1 MIDTDPAMVLNPYA
15 GHYCTDP
22 ATVWQDLL
30 DHPAG
35 VRCAEDLDLWVI
47 TRHALVRHALAD
59 TRTFSNALTLAPV
72 YTLFPEA
79 ADIVTR
85 IDAPPTTAAADA
97 PTHTRTRAAL
107 RASFANTGP
116 RVVARYGPIVR
127 HRVDQLVTAL
137 AARRGQTVDLVAELT
152 TVLPLLVIVDILGIP
167 EPDIPRIKAWAD
179 GQIALVWGNPP
190 PAEQVRLAH
199 GLLDFW
205 HYCQHLVCH
214 QAADGACGDDL
225 ISTALRYRDGR
236 DDVLT
241 LDEVASLAFNLL
253 VAGHET
259 TAGLL
264 AHTIDQALS
273 TPDTWQHLAH
283 SDFAGRFVEETL
295 RMRPPID
302 GWLRVTT
309 RTTVLGGVEIP
320 AGARCL
326 LLIGAANR
334 DPHAF
339 ATPRTFAP
347 HRADAG
353 NHLAFGYGP
362 HFCIGAALARLE
374 ARTALSRLATDLPAM
389 RLAAGHRSRYLP
401 NVAFR
406 AHKGLSVVMSR

>member
-15 GHYCTDP
+15 VAYCTDP

-35 VRCAEDLDLWVI
+35 VRFAEDLDLWVI
-47 TRHALVRHALAD
+47 TRHRLVRHALAD
-59 TRTFSNALTLAPV
+59 TQTFSNALTLTPV
-72 YTLFPEA
+72 YPMCPEA
-79 ADIVTR
+79 AEIVTR

-107 RASFANTGP
+107 RATFATTGP
-116 RVVARYGPIVR
+116 RTVARYGPIVR
-127 HRVDQLVTAL
+127 RRVDQLVTAL
-137 AARRGQTVDLVAELT
+137 TGRRGQTVDLVAELT
-152 TVLPLLVIVDILGIP
+152 TVLPLLVIADILGVP
-167 EPDIPRIKAWAD
+167 GHDIPRIKGWAD

-190 PAEQVRLAH
+190 PAEQVRLAN

-205 HYCQHLVCH
+205 RYCQQHVH
-214 QAADGACGDDL
+214 SQAAEGACGDDFV
-225 ISTALRYRDGR
+225 STALRYRDGR

-241 LDEVASLAFNLL
+241 LNEVASLAFNLL

-264 AHTIDQALS
+264 AHAIDQALS
-273 TPDTWQHLAH
+273 TPGTWQHLAY
-283 SDFAGRFVEETL
+283 SEFAGRFVEEML

-309 RTTVLGGVEIP
+309 RTTVLGGIEIL

-374 ARTALSRLATDLPAM
+374 ARIALSRLATELPGL
-389 RLAAGHRSRYLP
+389 RLAPDHRRMYLP

-406 AHKGLSVVMSR
+406 AHSDLPVAVM